1 MTCPRRYHVISPPVL
16 TGYSSQKATA
26 LWRQWLPCHLRREP
40 AHPPYS
46 NAGSTCHRDNV
57 RPREESLEKC
67 PFPRKRRNRWRRRVE
82 RVVESQCRI
91 GRTDL
96 RRRERYRR
104 RTRTRARWWKRSRKE
119 DNEEAEGTRSAVTLA
134 ATLATLKQPP
144 HRYCRAVGQAV
155 AFTTELE

>member
-1 MTCPRRYHVISPPVL
+1 MS
-16 TGYSSQKATA
+16 
-26 LWRQWLPCHLRREP
+26 HLRRTHSIP
-40 AHPPYS
+40 MRALLVTVTTY
-46 NAGSTCHRDNV
+46 V
-57 RPREESLEKC
+57 REESLEKC
-67 PFPRKRRNRWRRRVE
+67 PFPREKRGWWRKATE
-82 RVVESQCRI
+82 RKKDREGEGDRGKGIKSQCRI
-91 GRTDL
+91 GWTDL

-104 RTRTRARWWKRSRKE
+104 RMRTRRTRRGRKE

>member
-1 MTCPRRYHVISPPVL
+1 M
-16 TGYSSQKATA
+16 KNA
-26 LWRQWLPCHLRREP
+26 LFHEKREGGGEKRQRKKDRE
-40 AHPPYS
+40 
-46 NAGSTCHRDNV
+46 GEGD
-57 RPREESLEKC
+57 REEGIK
-67 PFPRKRRNRWRRRVE
+67 
-82 RVVESQCRI
+82 SQCRI
-91 GRTDL
+91 GWTDL

-104 RTRTRARWWKRSRKE
+104 RMRTRRTRRGRKE